1 MPVIDP
7 SYPIGK
13 LQRPATVDA
22 RQRRAFMDQIAA
34 APAALRKAVQGLND
48 QQLDTRYREGGW
60 TLRQVVHHVA
70 DSHMHAYLRTKFAL
84 AEQEPTIL
92 PYQETLWAELQDARA
107 MAVEPSLQIVEGVHQ
122 RWIACLRELP

>member
-1 MPVIDP
+1 MSATDP

-22 RQRRAFMDQIAA
+22 RQRRAFMDQIAS

-48 QQLDTRYREGGW
+48 KQLDTPYREGGW

-92 PYQETLWAELQDARA
+92 PYEENLWAKLPDARA
-107 MAVEPSLQIVEGVHQ
+107 MAVEPSLQIVDGVHQ
-122 RWIACLRELP
+122 RWIAC